1 MNLKLSEDKL
11 YKIIQRIVSSEL
23 DSIKKESE
31 EWGLGEAYEMEV
43 LDSIEKIVVDR
54 VVTYTRVNIYV
65 NLYVNSESYDYDD
78 VMSELNYR
86 IQEHYIPNSF
96 TQINSIISI

>member
-65 NLYVNSESYDYDD
+65 NLYVNSESYDYDY